1 MHTIKE
7 IDMLTAKMD
16 LLLKRL
22 DERAKFKEHMNNYAP
37 VQAIDLYSVCDVCGN
52 GGHSRND
59 YPETCEDVAFMN
71 NNNEYC
77 PQIGQ
82 GWYQPCP
89 PYQGSNNYNSNFNS
103 NQPSLKNLVLGQTKI
118 NESLNKKLL
127 DNDKTL
133 ESINIKIETLSS
145 ALKNH
150 LSLNKMIETQLA
162 QFAAAVPV
170 SERVNAVTMRGGKS
184 TCDPPNPNHAG
195 IEIEPQED
203 EGLSGPK
210 NIKELEKEMA
220 PQEFVD
226 TSFLP
231 FPTRNQKK
239 VVDEQFLVSLR

>member
-1 MHTIKE
+1 
-7 IDMLTAKMD
+7 
-16 LLLKRL
+16 
-22 DERAKFKEHMNNYAP
+22 
-37 VQAIDLYSVCDVCGN
+37 
-52 GGHSRND
+52 
-59 YPETCEDVAFMN
+59 
-71 NNNEYC
+71 
-77 PQIGQ
+77 
-82 GWYQPCP
+82 
-89 PYQGSNNYNSNFNS
+89 
-103 NQPSLKNLVLGQTKI
+103 
-118 NESLNKKLL
+118 LNKKLL
-127 DNDKTL
+127 DNDNTL

-195 IEIEPQED
+195 MAIEPQEA
-203 EGLSGPK
+203 EGPSAQEDTREPD
-210 NIKELEKEMA
+210 KETA